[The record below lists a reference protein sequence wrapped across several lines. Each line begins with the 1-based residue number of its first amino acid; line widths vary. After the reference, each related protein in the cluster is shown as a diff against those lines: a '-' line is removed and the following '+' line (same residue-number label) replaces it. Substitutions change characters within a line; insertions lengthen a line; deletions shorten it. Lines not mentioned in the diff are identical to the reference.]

1 MKKQW
6 MVLFTSFLLLALAAC
21 GQGTTSPE
29 EPEPAPDNIELE
41 ENEDLS
47 GEETPADEE
56 EPVTDETPDQS
67 ETPEGEPEGEAQ
79 DSTSTPVE
87 LVFSDDQVM
96 DMFRVERQI
105 EAAEDEVFVA
115 TLQEWVAGPT
125 EAEEGLVSLIPDNVE
140 VQSVEEVEGVA
151 HVSFSAE
158 LLETQAGSGT
168 EEMILQ
174 QVAMIMKQFG
184 FNETQS
190 LIDGESH
197 PELFGH
203 IDTSVPIVADSLE
216 DYKKVE

>member
-6 MVLFTSFLLLALAAC
+6 MVLFASFLLLALAAC

-67 ETPEGEPEGEAQ
+67 ETPDGEAQ
-79 DSTSTPVE
+79 DNSVPVE

-125 EAEEGLVSLIPDNVE
+125 EDEEGLVSLIPDNVE

-158 LLETQAGSGT
+158 LLDAQAGSGT

-184 FNETQS
+184 FNETQI

-203 IDTSVPIVADSLE
+203 VDTSVPIVADSLE
-216 DYKKVE
+216 DYEKVE